1 MEEKYQEIKDLIL
14 DGLNPEK
21 IYLLDMGPILLLA
34 IVWDSAK
41 NDFDKRIQIRKLLRN
56 INIPFDIVVVST
68 DELEELNNKGT
79 SFTCN
84 IIKNGILLYDKTNC
98 Q

>member
-1 MEEKYQEIKDLIL
+1 MEEKYQEIKSLIL
-14 DGLNPEK
+14 DGVNPEK
-21 IYLLDMGPILLLA
+21 IYLLDMGPILLLT
-34 IVWDSAK
+34 IVWDSVE

-56 INIPFDIVVVST
+56 INTPFDIVVISI
-68 DELEELNNKGT
+68 DELKQLNNEGT

-84 IIKNGILLYDKTNC
+84 IIKNGILLYDKTHC